1 MALEKFIATSRTVSA
16 GKKPKPDHLMRDAK
30 GKSSPCGCGDKK
42 GDGNPPAKPSDCSAP
57 GSSGSSGGCECG
69 CKREATPQTWL
80 DSLADMDLEDDEDDE
95 EIETKNCGV
104 GSEGFEQGN
113 TCGSGDGGGGGGGE
127 SSPEKPSADDKP
139 KKPSKPKK
147 PKVGKPEK
155 GSPPA
160 EGVKPP
166 KAHSVDLPSNP
177 RRIGIDQT
185 ETALRS
191 MGYEMTKWTPSATGT
206 TVSIRDSAGK
216 EVQLPSYEVVNMIY
230 ANSNDPKA
238 NAAPAIKPRKSFSS
252 PISQKALW
260 ADPDAPAGILTKAT
274 RRDAEEE
281 FEDITEDEKAIGG
294 AVSKVLERQVSA
306 VIKEINAAGAPTAE
320 LVQKVETLLRSAKW
334 NEQIVTALRPYLQ
347 TALENGIGLGI
358 ETVSKMASVPNF
370 TPNRDDLKA
379 YAQSESVRL
388 ARRAAT
394 GVNRYTSVRVGEILG
409 NGIAEGETIG
419 QLASRV
425 QEWAGEKGDAERA
438 TRRRALTIAR
448 TEAQRA
454 SRAAEVE
461 AWRSTGLVE
470 GKTWLLAPD
479 PCEFC
484 EAASKSFSDNAVSI
498 DEPFY
503 QKGEELEGAD
513 GGKLTLDYEAVDG
526 PPLHPN
532 CRCSLQPRLIDD
544 YENLFRE
551 LDAEL
556 EAKEADE

>member
-1 MALEKFIATSRTVSA
+1 MKTRDKAPPNRDLGLRIIV
-16 GKKPKPDHLMRDAK
+16 KPKEE
-30 GKSSPCGCGDKK
+30 KSCGCGDKNGG
-42 GDGNPPAKPSDCSAP
+42 GDPPAKPSERIEGSERNPEGSASGSRGGIEISEATEEALRSKVDEHNEKHGDKKGQKIDLGMLKAVYRRGAGAFSTSHRTGVGREQWALARVNAFLYLVRNGAPEDADYTTDYDLLPEGHPKKSDAKEKSCSDGSAA

-69 CKREATPQTWL
+69 CAR
-80 DSLADMDLEDDEDDE
+80 
-95 EIETKNCGV
+95 
-104 GSEGFEQGN
+104 
-113 TCGSGDGGGGGGGE
+113 
-127 SSPEKPSADDKP
+127 
-139 KKPSKPKK
+139 
-147 PKVGKPEK
+147 GK
-155 GSPPA
+155 A
-160 EGVKPP
+160 
-166 KAHSVDLPSNP
+166 
-177 RRIGIDQT
+177 
-185 ETALRS
+185 
-191 MGYEMTKWTPSATGT
+191 
-206 TVSIRDSAGK
+206 
-216 EVQLPSYEVVNMIY
+216 
-230 ANSNDPKA
+230 
-238 NAAPAIKPRKSFSS
+238 
-252 PISQKALW
+252 ISQKALW

-425 QEWAGEKGDAERA
+425 QDWAGEKGDAERA

-484 EAASKSFSDNAVSI
+484 EAASKSFSDNAVGIEES
-498 DEPFY
+498 FY
-503 QKGEELEGAD
+503 KKGETLVGAD
-513 GGKLTLDYEAVDG
+513 GGELVLDYENVDG

-532 CRCSLQPRLIDD
+532 CRCSLQPK
-544 YENLFRE
+544 FVG
-551 LDAEL
+551 EL
-556 EAKEADE
+556 EDIAREIEADVGLELRIGEGNA